1 MMNFLDPVLLSGILL
16 LWISLSVHEWAH
28 ARAAYALGD
37 DTAKMLGRMT
47 LDPLAHI
54 DWIGTFLLPLLGV
67 PFGWAKP
74 VPINP
79 TRFRRG
85 VNMDYGMMLTAAAG
99 PASNVVLAAV
109 FLATFGLIWR
119 VAPGLAEGMTGE
131 VVARGML
138 LNVMLAIFNILPI
151 PPLDGSRVAA
161 YVMPDALK
169 PFWYSIERAG
179 IMVPFLFMF
188 GLRMVGIDLFYPFQM
203 AAIDLLR
210 AVIPG

>member
-1 MMNFLDPVLLSGILL
+1 
-16 LWISLSVHEWAH
+16 
-28 ARAAYALGD
+28 
-37 DTAKMLGRMT
+37 
-47 LDPLAHI
+47 
-54 DWIGTFLLPLLGV
+54 
-67 PFGWAKP
+67 
-74 VPINP
+74 
-79 TRFRRG
+79 
-85 VNMDYGMMLTAAAG
+85 MMLTAAAG